1 MQVTIKDDFDLEK
14 IIDSGQC
21 FRGKCLEDGSYRFI
35 SGESVIYLR
44 PEDREAGVYTVSCDR
59 ESWETTWFPFFDL
72 ERCYSEIAVLE
83 SGKHE
88 FVDQAIAHG
97 RGVRL
102 PRKDPREML
111 LTFII
116 SQRKSIPAIIK
127 SVEAL
132 SEKYGHDIVT
142 EQERLKAFP
151 SPEEMKEATAEEL
164 AACGL
169 GYRVKYILDA
179 IQKVNSGELNLKA
192 IAKLPDDVLLEK
204 LQAVMGVGIK
214 VANCIALFAYGRTAC
229 VPVDVWIFRAI
240 EKECGGVSPFSLY
253 GENAGIIQQY
263 IFYYERGV
271 IGRKDG

>member
-102 PRKDPREML
+102 LRQDPWEML

-263 IFYYERGV
+263 IFYYEREV
-271 IGRKDG
+271 HRKC

>member
-102 PRKDPREML
+102 LRQDPWEML

-142 EQERLKAFP
+142 EQESLRAFP
-151 SPEEMKEATAEEL
+151 SPEEMREATAEEL
-164 AACGL
+164 TACGL

-179 IQKVNSGELNLKA
+179 IHKVNSGELNLQS
-192 IAKLPDDVLLEK
+192 IAELPDNVLLEK

-240 EKECGGVSPFSLY
+240 EKECGGISPFSLY

-271 IGRKDG
+271 IGRKD

>member
-102 PRKDPREML
+102 LRQDPWEML

-127 SVEAL
+127 SVEVL

-229 VPVDVWIFRAI
+229 VPVDVWIFRVI
-240 EKECGGVSPFSLY
+240 EKECGGISPFSLY

-271 IGRKDG
+271 IGRKD

>member
-1 MQVTIKDDFDLEK
+1 MQVTINDDFDLEK

-35 SGESVIYLR
+35 SGDSVIYLR
-44 PEDREAGVYTVSCDR
+44 PKDREAGVYTVSCDQ
-59 ESWETTWFPFFDL
+59 ESWETIWFPFFDL

-102 PRKDPREML
+102 LRQAPWEML

-240 EKECGGVSPFSLY
+240 EKECGGISPFSLY

-271 IGRKDG
+271 IGRKD

>member
-102 PRKDPREML
+102 LRQDPWEML

-132 SEKYGHDIVT
+132 SKKYGHDIVT

-179 IQKVNSGELNLKA
+179 IQKVNSGELNLQA
-192 IAKLPDDVLLEK
+192 IAELPDHALLEK
-204 LQAVMGVGIK
+204 LQTVMGVGIK

-240 EKECGGVSPFSLY
+240 EKECGGISPFSLY

-271 IGRKDG
+271 IGRKD

>member
-35 SGESVIYLR
+35 SGDSVIYLR
-44 PEDREAGVYTVSCDR
+44 PKEGEPGVYTVSCDHN
-59 ESWETTWFPFFDL
+59 SWETIWFPFFDL

-102 PRKDPREML
+102 LRQDPWEML

-132 SEKYGHDIVT
+132 SEKYGHDIVS

-179 IQKVNSGELNLKA
+179 IQKVNSGELNLQA
-192 IAKLPDDVLLEK
+192 IAELPDNILLEK

-240 EKECGGVSPFSLY
+240 EKECGGISPFSLY
-253 GENAGIIQQY
+253 GKNAGIIQQY

-271 IGRKDG
+271 HRKC

>member
-102 PRKDPREML
+102 IRQDPWEML

-192 IAKLPDDVLLEK
+192 IAKLPDDVLPEK

-240 EKECGGVSPFSLY
+240 EKECGGISPFSLY

-271 IGRKDG
+271 IGRKD